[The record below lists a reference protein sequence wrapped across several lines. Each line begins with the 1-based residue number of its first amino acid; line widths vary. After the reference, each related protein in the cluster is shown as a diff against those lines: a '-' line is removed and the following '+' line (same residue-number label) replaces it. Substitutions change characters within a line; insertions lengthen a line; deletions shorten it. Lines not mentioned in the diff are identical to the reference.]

1 MYFSVFILLTDILW
15 LYLDAT
21 ISDTTTILGVSFQ
34 SRGPVN
40 PLALLRVVC
49 IPIFL
54 YLYWKRSKYAWYL
67 LIITILLNIPLYW
80 ISRMC
85 GIYFQ
90 PPNFVPNDVFTLAG
104 WIVLIFYTVK
114 LRADYLRFVCSN
126 GTLLAENHQGASNSC
141 LSMHEEESDSNS
153 NRVSHVSNTNY
164 LTPHT
169 QTQIGKLGAYLVII
183 YGLYLVIVNRFY
195 MIVFE
200 LPPKRFFFVLALF
213 YTLVFVIPGLYI
225 FALTYRKR
233 SIATVTCYIFL
244 AFAVIRFLFEG
255 IRKLV
260 LLGDFSRFV
269 SFWGPLGIV
278 TIFWWIG
285 YRGLK
290 RLTASHMVKGECD
303 TIMSLSMYIG
313 IFLGF
318 FCGGKIIHDFLSH
331 FWPDVPYYDL
341 LRWGL
346 PCLAGGAGGSFIGS
360 YIGAYIG
367 YIIDK
372 IIKAKCK

>member
-1 MYFSVFILLTDILW
+1 
-15 LYLDAT
+15 
-21 ISDTTTILGVSFQ
+21 
-34 SRGPVN
+34 
-40 PLALLRVVC
+40 
-49 IPIFL
+49 
-54 YLYWKRSKYAWYL
+54 
-67 LIITILLNIPLYW
+67 
-80 ISRMC
+80 MC